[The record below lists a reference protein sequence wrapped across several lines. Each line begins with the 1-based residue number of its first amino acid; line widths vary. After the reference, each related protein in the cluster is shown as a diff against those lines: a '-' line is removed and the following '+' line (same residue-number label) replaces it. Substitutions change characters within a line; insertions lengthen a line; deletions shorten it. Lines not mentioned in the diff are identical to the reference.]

1 MDKDKINNIRTMYN
15 HNGLVNVDPYI
26 KISIVGI
33 LGAIIVPKVFKI
45 SLLAGYVSISVFIII
60 AFLCWIYK

>member
-1 MDKDKINNIRTMYN
+1 MYN